1 MEMFN
6 VKVGFSRDERWFS
19 LTVSLLFLV
28 LLILQNYNGRF
39 WMNDFKVFYLAA
51 KAFVDGNPVYFQAFG
66 LDSGHFKYSPLALL
80 PFVPL
85 SYLPYFYAKLVYY
98 LVCTAFIS
106 LTIIASKRIWCVLSY
121 SKSQQSIFILFITV
135 IIAGG
140 HLFREIHLGNMNL
153 LLLFMLLITLWLA
166 RGNKEKAAGLLFAF
180 VLLFKPHFIVLI
192 PLFVLRRKWKMLV
205 SMFLGLVTGFFIS
218 ALFVGFAKDLSLYSE
233 WFQTI
238 ITHNNHFFDQRD
250 TIHIIFYNHFV
261 KYFIAE
267 PGIGYMATMI
277 TIIALLIL
285 VFVLWNIKNERLS
298 VVKDVYKIDFT
309 FEFLLIIALVPNL
322 VLTDTEHFMF
332 SIPLVVFILIYL
344 FYSRDI
350 KLIII
355 SAVAFFFY
363 LGNLGDLLGPASDV
377 INDFGGLGIGN
388 LLVIGLAIFI
398 FVAKLKEKGMGI
410 TNA

>member
-1 MEMFN
+1 
-6 VKVGFSRDERWFS
+6 
-19 LTVSLLFLV
+19 
-28 LLILQNYNGRF
+28 
-39 WMNDFKVFYLAA
+39 
-51 KAFVDGNPVYFQAFG
+51 
-66 LDSGHFKYSPLALL
+66 
-80 PFVPL
+80 
-85 SYLPYFYAKLVYY
+85 
-98 LVCTAFIS
+98 
-106 LTIIASKRIWCVLSY
+106 
-121 SKSQQSIFILFITV
+121 
-135 IIAGG
+135 
-140 HLFREIHLGNMNL
+140 
-153 LLLFMLLITLWLA
+153 
-166 RGNKEKAAGLLFAF
+166 
-180 VLLFKPHFIVLI
+180 
-192 PLFVLRRKWKMLV
+192 
-205 SMFLGLVTGFFIS
+205 
-218 ALFVGFAKDLSLYSE
+218 
-233 WFQTI
+233 
-238 ITHNNHFFDQRD
+238 
-250 TIHIIFYNHFV
+250 
-261 KYFIAE
+261 
-267 PGIGYMATMI
+267 MATMI